1 MTGMPMAKKTV
12 FVILLAMLALIA
24 VSGTAAAQ
32 EQYRWQIDYQHITLD
47 VGADG
52 NVYMTYNVSATI
64 VKGVWDEVWIPATVS
79 SMQVHSVTDGSGAG
93 HSFYVDGGQIKTQG
107 WNLRPGDPVS
117 LSIQSTLP
125 RLVYI
130 ADRPG
135 YVIVSFIPPW
145 WDMTIDDTMVK
156 YLLPAE
162 INVSE
167 VFTGQREYSGIGTEY
182 NRTMVFF
189 NGSSLAPNQQF
200 DTAVS
205 FPDRYMNEGAVTSK
219 GDNGGVI
226 VGPVGT
232 GVIDS
237 ICGSFGCCFPLIFIG
252 FIALVII
259 SSFFRNPYA
268 SPSVSMGG
276 MGVNQNLDPVEA
288 AMLLRVDPRRVLTM
302 IMFGLLKKGNA
313 KLLSTDPLRLELVS
327 RKDLNYYEARF
338 ADAIKG
344 DKLSEDRLLDCFK
357 ILAQRVVDKT
367 RPYSR
372 KETEA
377 FYRQKIDEMW
387 KDVQAVDTPELKLQK
402 YDTDMFWLM
411 ADEQFTTKTQDSLR
425 SPGWN
430 TVVIPPYYWWYP
442 YYFGLPHQQ
451 APQTPTTGQPAPQ
464 VPSGT
469 APMPTNRTTSTVEN
483 FASKISNSVETT
495 SAGIIGG
502 VESFLGVRNQANAPP
517 PAAPAR
523 GGGQG
528 GSSCACVSCACAC
541 VSCACACACA
551 GGGGGCT

>member
-1 MTGMPMAKKTV
+1 MSTAKKTILFI
-12 FVILLAMLALIA
+12 FVAMLALSV
-24 VSGTAAAQ
+24 VSGTAGAQ
-32 EQYRWQIDYQHITLD
+32 EQYRWQIDRQHVTLD

-64 VKGVWDEVWIPATVS
+64 VKGVWEEVWIPATVG
-79 SMQVHSVTDGSGAG
+79 SMQVTGVTDGSGNS

-107 WNLRPGDPVS
+107 WNLQPGDPVS
-117 LSIQSTLP
+117 LSITSTLP
-125 RLVYI
+125 RFVYL
-130 ADRPG
+130 ADKPD
-135 YVIVSFIPPW
+135 YVIVTFIPPW
-145 WDMTIDDTMVK
+145 WDMTIADTMVK
-156 YLLPAE
+156 YVLPAE
-162 INVSE
+162 INTSE

-189 NGSSLAPNQQF
+189 NSSSLGPNQRF
-200 DTAVS
+200 ETAVS
-205 FPDRYMNEGAVTSK
+205 FPGRYMNEGAVTSK

-226 VGPVGT
+226 VGPVDT
-232 GVIDS
+232 GGVFDS
-237 ICGSFGCCFPLIFIG
+237 VCGSAGCCFPMIFVG
-252 FIALVII
+252 FILLVIF
-259 SSFFRNPYA
+259 SSFFRSPYA

-288 AMLLRVDPRRVLTM
+288 AMLLRIDPRRILTM
-302 IMFGLLKKGNA
+302 IMFGMMKKGNV
-313 KLLSTDPLRLELVS
+313 KLTSSDPLRLELVA
-327 RKDLNYYEARF
+327 RKELNYYEARF

-344 DKLSEDRLLDCFK
+344 NTLSEDKLLDCFK
-357 ILAQRVVDKT
+357 ALAQRVVDKT

-377 FYRQKIDEMW
+377 FYRQKIDDMW

-411 ADEQFTTKTQDSLR
+411 ADEQFATKTKDSLR

-430 TVVIPPYYWWYP
+430 TVTVPPFYWWYP
-442 YYFGLPHQQ
+442 YYFGLPHQHAPPTMGQ
-451 APQTPTTGQPAPQ
+451 PVPQTGGAP
-464 VPSGT
+464 
-469 APMPTNRTTSTVEN
+469 PTNQTTSSVES

-502 VESFLGVRNQANAPP
+502 VESFLGVRNAANAPP
-517 PAAPAR
+517 AAASAPAR
-523 GGGQG
+523 AP